1 MVKID
6 SRKFTRFINR
16 KTNEGDFYSE
26 IKHKDI
32 TAPITV
38 LLGPNGSGKS
48 MSLKGIENDLDNNDI
63 KYVVYATSKNDI
75 VERSISFNPEEI
87 LYAWKSEGER
97 MIGSFHKWAGS
108 TFMRE
113 LKSSDAPLWVLIDEA
128 DSGLSI
134 DRLMQSFLDLIE
146 VVKQEL
152 ARGREL
158 HIVLTAN
165 SYEMVEVLKS
175 DITEYI
181 WVPTKEKITIDSYE
195 DFKAPY
201 IRFFNLYFE

>member
-26 IKHKDI
+26 IKLDLL

-38 LLGPNGSGKS
+38 LLGPNGAGKS
-48 MSLKGIENDLDNNDI
+48 MSLLGIKDSLKDKDI
-63 KYVVYATSKNDI
+63 KCVTYSTSKNDI
-75 VERSISFNPEEI
+75 VERSFRFDPEEI

-113 LKSSDAPLWVLIDEA
+113 VKTSDAPLWVLIDEA

-201 IRFFNLYFE
+201 VRFFNLYFK